1 LVKPTIYDIKPLISA
16 EKRLQVLKRLTS
28 VNHKVIVKAGT
39 SDTNPYKEHFD
50 VILTDRRE

>member
-1 LVKPTIYDIKPLISA
+1 MVKPTIYDIKPLISA